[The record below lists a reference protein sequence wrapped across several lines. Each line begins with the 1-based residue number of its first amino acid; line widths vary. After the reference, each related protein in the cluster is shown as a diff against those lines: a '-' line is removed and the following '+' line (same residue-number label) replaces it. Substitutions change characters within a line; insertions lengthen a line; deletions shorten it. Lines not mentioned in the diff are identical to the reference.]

1 MPALMSAPAPAVHVL
16 AVLAMEL
23 SPGSGP
29 ACAALPQ
36 ADAAKLARRV
46 ARDLAALAPDARA
59 LNLTL
64 AATHFD
70 PAEVLRGGWPL
81 HRSLLELGDVAPGR
95 ETGPRVIVFGADAR
109 GVVPAQLRAEVGLHG
124 GQLRV
129 LPLLLNGDARVAQ
142 AVGAT
147 LEQILFDR
155 GMAPADTA
163 LLLQDAFGARIEHV
177 RYLTVHDLAAMTA
190 MQYRNQGLEPLW
202 KIVETAMLA
211 PGEET
216 WLDVPPEPLVHYSDG
231 EARIALFTPTAWR
244 ARHMP
249 DDSDDVQSNDPDRI
263 ERLFAMFQARQ
274 RQFAAV
280 LEAHGVPVTFA
291 YCNGDARSEL

>member
-1 MPALMSAPAPAVHVL
+1 MPASDPAIHVL

-23 SPGSGP
+23 SPRSGP
-29 ACAALPQ
+29 ARAALAQ
-36 ADAAKLARRV
+36 ADAARLAQRV

-95 ETGPRVIVFGADAR
+95 EAGPRVIVFGADAR
-109 GVVPAQLRAEVGLHG
+109 GVVPTQLRADVGLHG

-129 LPLLLNGDARVAQ
+129 LPWLLNGDAHVAQ

-155 GMAPADTA
+155 GMAAADTA
-163 LLLQDAFGARIEHV
+163 LLLQDAFGARIEHA

-202 KIVETAMLA
+202 QLVETAMLA
-211 PGEET
+211 PGQEA
-216 WLDVPPEPLVHYSDG
+216 WLDAPPEPLVHYSDG
-231 EARIALFTPTAWR
+231 EARIALFTPAAWR
-244 ARHMP
+244 ERHMP
-249 DDSDDVQSNDPDRI
+249 GGSDDTQADEPERI
-263 ERLFAMFQARQ
+263 ERMFAMFQARQ

-291 YCNGDARSEL
+291 YCSGDARSEL